1 MDTKYCHACKLE
13 LSVNSFGKNRST
25 EDGLQGQCRSCRSE
39 RQRASKTYKEYQ
51 RRYSEKNKER
61 LSKYNKEK
69 YKENPEPA
77 KARAKA
83 WNEANPKRKK
93 ELDRLW
99 RQNNRDRANENSR
112 EWARKNREKRKEI
125 CRRYAQ
131 AHKEES
137 RIRAAQRRA
146 RKQANGLLPYS
157 KDELIGRL
165 AVWKYRCHI
174 CREPVGDDLQWDHV
188 KPIAKGGADI
198 LCNLRPAHSDCN
210 KRKAAKWPYKEWS
223 Y

>member
-1 MDTKYCHACKLE
+1 MSTKFCHACQRDLDLTK
-13 LSVNSFGKNRST
+13 FGKNRSKP
-25 EDGLQGQCRSCRSE
+25 DGLQNQCRSCRSDKQKNSE
-39 RQRASKTYKEYQ
+39 SYMEYQ
-51 RRYSEKNKER
+51 RRYAEENKER
-61 LSKYNKEK
+61 LSEYSKGK
-69 YKENPEPA
+69 YKENPEKY

-83 WNEANPKRKK
+83 WRELNPKRKK

-99 RQNNRDRANENSR
+99 RQNNRDRSNENSR